1 MTEKTWG
8 VTVASRMVR
17 DEFFKEETEDEKVL
31 GAGAKMLPLFSFAR
45 SCDLAALL
53 TKVAQSISPS

>member
-17 DEFFKEETEDEKVL
+17 EFFKEETEDEKVL